1 MTWTESVTKA
11 IEDLTLRKKRQNFSR
26 QELIDEELD
35 NTLSRIDS
43 TGKTPAQTLSRIL
56 QELRDLGYLEFLTNG
71 EYIVTNNQI
80 NSDEIRQIDE
90 SIGLMETLNDP
101 VNKEIELEKL
111 DSNIPL
117 MDKPFDPTMIKI
129 DTKTPSL
136 DTLIERI
143 ELKEVELETESYFQ
157 RNPDLWDDTKK
168 SRLIESI
175 LIQFPLPAFYFD
187 GTDNRKWLVVDGLQ
201 RLSSIRSF
209 VVDKTLKLTNLEFLT
224 KLNGKGYDDLGRD
237 LQRIIKNTQV
247 VVYIILPGTPT
258 DVKYNIFKRINTG
271 GLILVP
277 QEIRHALF
285 QGEPAKFIA
294 QLALV
299 PTFIEAT
306 GNSIKPERM
315 LDRDFANRFLAF
327 YHLGYDSYQPDLDT
341 YMSKAMAA
349 VNTMTDKQR
358 SEIKEAYSRSMQ
370 LNIDIFGKHAFRKF
384 ENVDDGRS
392 PINKA
397 LFDVFSVSFAKL
409 SKEEAAVIKLNK
421 AQFINDFVDLLY
433 HDKDNTFFWAV
444 TSSTS
449 DKYRVQYRYK
459 KVQELVYNMINNA
472 S

>member
-1 MTWTESVTKA
+1 MDETS
-11 IEDLTLRKKRQNFSR
+11 KKQ
-26 QELIDEELD
+26 QEV
-35 NTLSRIDS
+35 
-43 TGKTPAQTLSRIL
+43 P
-56 QELRDLGYLEFLTNG
+56 
-71 EYIVTNNQI
+71 I
-80 NSDEIRQIDE
+80 NV
-90 SIGLMETLNDP
+90 LHLKPTADP
-101 VNKEIELEKL
+101 TSNEIELEKL
-111 DSNIPL
+111 DSNVPL

-224 KLNGKGYDDLGRD
+224 QLNGKGYDDLGRD
-237 LQRIIKNTQV
+237 LQRLIKSAQV

-285 QGEPAKFIA
+285 QGEPSKFIA
-294 QLALV
+294 HLALTQEFV
-299 PTFIEAT
+299 EAT
-306 GNSIKPERM
+306 GNSIKTERM

-327 YHLGYDSYQPDLDT
+327 YHLGYDAYEPDLDT
-341 YMSKAMAA
+341 YMSKAMAS
-349 VNTMTDKQR
+349 VYTMTSDYKNKIH
-358 SEIKEAYSRSMQ
+358 EVYKRSMQ

-384 ENVDDGRS
+384 ENITDGRS

-409 SKEEAAVIKLNK
+409 SDEEVALIKKNK
-421 AQFINDFVDLLY
+421 VQFIEDFVNLLY
-433 HDKDNTFFWAV
+433 HDIDNTFFWAV

-449 DKYRVQYRYK
+449 DKYRVQYRYRK
-459 KVQELVYNMINNA
+459 IQELIYNTIINA

>member
-1 MTWTESVTKA
+1 MLELQLHDNIKELEMENNSNKEQSA
-11 IEDLTLRKKRQNFSR
+11 LALTA
-26 QELIDEELD
+26 
-35 NTLSRIDS
+35 TLPD
-43 TGKTPAQTLSRIL
+43 P
-56 QELRDLGYLEFLTNG
+56 TNA
-71 EYIVTNNQI
+71 
-80 NSDEIRQIDE
+80 
-90 SIGLMETLNDP
+90 
-101 VNKEIELEKL
+101 EIELEKL
-111 DSNIPL
+111 DSNVPL

-224 KLNGKGYDDLGRD
+224 TLNGKGYDDLGRD
-237 LQRIIKNTQV
+237 LQRIIKNAQV

-285 QGEPAKFIA
+285 QGAPANFIA
-294 QLALV
+294 QLALTPSFV
-299 PTFIEAT
+299 NAT
-306 GNSIKPERM
+306 GRSIKTERM

-327 YHLGYDSYQPDLDT
+327 YYLGYDSYQPDLDT

-349 VNTMTDKQR
+349 VHTMSEDQKD
-358 SEIKEAYSRSMQ
+358 EIKNAYDRSMQ

-384 ENVDDGRS
+384 ENINDGRS

-409 SKEEAAVIKLNK
+409 TEGEMTLIKDRK
-421 AQFINDFVDLLY
+421 DKFIEDFINLLY
-433 HDKDNTFFWAV
+433 HDVDNTFFWAV

-449 DKYRVQYRYK
+449 DKYRVQYRYQ
-459 KVQELVYNMINNA
+459 KVQELITSTIN

>member
-1 MTWTESVTKA
+1 MKLLELQLHDNIKELEMENNSNKEQSA
-11 IEDLTLRKKRQNFSR
+11 LALTA
-26 QELIDEELD
+26 
-35 NTLSRIDS
+35 TLPD
-43 TGKTPAQTLSRIL
+43 P
-56 QELRDLGYLEFLTNG
+56 TNA
-71 EYIVTNNQI
+71 
-80 NSDEIRQIDE
+80 
-90 SIGLMETLNDP
+90 
-101 VNKEIELEKL
+101 EIELEKL
-111 DSNIPL
+111 DSNVPL

-224 KLNGKGYDDLGRD
+224 TLNGKGYDDLGRD
-237 LQRIIKNTQV
+237 LQRIIKNAQV

-285 QGEPAKFIA
+285 QGAPANFIA
-294 QLALV
+294 QLALTPSFV
-299 PTFIEAT
+299 NAT
-306 GNSIKPERM
+306 GRSIKTERM

-327 YHLGYDSYQPDLDT
+327 YYLGYDSYQPDLDT

-349 VNTMTDKQR
+349 VHTMSEDQKD
-358 SEIKEAYSRSMQ
+358 EIKNAYDRSMQ

-384 ENVDDGRS
+384 ENINDGRS

-409 SKEEAAVIKLNK
+409 TEGEMTLIKDRK
-421 AQFINDFVDLLY
+421 DKFIEDFINLLY
-433 HDKDNTFFWAV
+433 HDVDNTFFWAV

-449 DKYRVQYRYK
+449 DKYRVQYRYQ
-459 KVQELVYNMINNA
+459 KVQELITSTIN

>member
-1 MTWTESVTKA
+1 MEETSKNQQEVPISVLLLKPTA
-11 IEDLTLRKKRQNFSR
+11 
-26 QELIDEELD
+26 
-35 NTLSRIDS
+35 
-43 TGKTPAQTLSRIL
+43 
-56 QELRDLGYLEFLTNG
+56 
-71 EYIVTNNQI
+71 
-80 NSDEIRQIDE
+80 
-90 SIGLMETLNDP
+90 DP
-101 VNKEIELEKL
+101 TSNEIELEKL
-111 DSNIPL
+111 DSNVPL

-143 ELKEVELETESYFQ
+143 ELKEVELDTESYFQ

-209 VVDKTLKLTNLEFLT
+209 VVDKSLKLTNLEFLT
-224 KLNGKGYDDLGRD
+224 QLNGKGYDDIGRD
-237 LQRIIKNTQV
+237 LQRIIKNAQV

-285 QGEPAKFIA
+285 QGEPSKFVA
-294 QLALV
+294 HLALTKEFV
-299 PTFIEAT
+299 EAT
-306 GNSIKPERM
+306 GNSIKTERM

-327 YHLGYDSYQPDLDT
+327 YHLGYDAYEPDLDT

-349 VNTMTDKQR
+349 VNSMTTRQKNKIQ
-358 SEIKEAYSRSMQ
+358 EVYKRSMQ
-370 LNIDIFGKHAFRKF
+370 LNTDIFGKHAFRKF
-384 ENVDDGRS
+384 EKITDGRS

-409 SKEEAAVIKLNK
+409 SDEEAEIIKENK
-421 AQFINDFVDLLY
+421 NQFIDDFVNLLY
-433 HDKDNTFFWAV
+433 HDTENTFFWAV

-459 KVQELVYNMINNA
+459 KVQELIYNTINNA

>member
-1 MTWTESVTKA
+1 MDETSKN
-11 IEDLTLRKKRQNFSR
+11 Q
-26 QELIDEELD
+26 QEEPI
-35 NTLSRIDS
+35 NV
-43 TGKTPAQTLSRIL
+43 L
-56 QELRDLGYLEFLTNG
+56 QLKPTA
-71 EYIVTNNQI
+71 
-80 NSDEIRQIDE
+80 
-90 SIGLMETLNDP
+90 DP
-101 VNKEIELEKL
+101 TSNEIELEKL
-111 DSNIPL
+111 DSNVPL

-224 KLNGKGYDDLGRD
+224 QLNGKGYDDLGRD
-237 LQRIIKNTQV
+237 LQRIIKNAQV

-285 QGEPAKFIA
+285 QGEPSKFIA
-294 QLALV
+294 HLALTEEFV
-299 PTFIEAT
+299 EAT
-306 GNSIKPERM
+306 GNSIKTERM

-327 YHLGYDSYQPDLDT
+327 YHLGYDAYEPDLDT
-341 YMSKAMAA
+341 YMSKAMAS
-349 VNTMTDKQR
+349 VYTMTPTDKNKIQ
-358 SEIKEAYSRSMQ
+358 EVYKRSMQ
-370 LNIDIFGKHAFRKF
+370 LNTDIFGKHAFRKF
-384 ENVDDGRS
+384 EKITDGRS

-409 SKEEAAVIKLNK
+409 SVEEVEIIKKNK
-421 AQFINDFVDLLY
+421 NQFIIDFVNLLY
-433 HDKDNTFFWAV
+433 HDIDNTFFWAV

-449 DKYRVQYRYK
+449 DKYRVQYRYRK
-459 KVQELVYNMINNA
+459 IQELISNTINNA